1 MWISRY
7 FQRIL
12 PEHTA
17 DNSGVPLT
25 KIIMCSTLKYPTMI
39 QKGNSCASA
48 QNVSDSLLDGLQGS
62 VVFFDP
68 EGVVFRTN
76 ETARRELNT
85 AGKIEGRR
93 LTDLLSINY
102 RTKNILPEIIA
113 VFDDPETR
121 RAAVPKDALL
131 STNDGKRVFFITGAI
146 SRLECGNFMFSFR
159 NVVDE
164 MTNESMVKMALST
177 TRIFPWFY
185 DFGLEIMVID
195 PRYYE
200 YTGIPTED
208 YTMTMEEY
216 SSRLHPDDRDSVFHA
231 LEMQLNGEHYPYPV
245 PFRLRIG
252 NDTYEWFEAQSTY
265 LGEVD
270 GKPYRIVGICMST
283 QAHKDIERTLT
294 DAKNRAE
301 QSDAL
306 KSAFLANMSHE
317 IRTPL
322 NAIVGFSNLLTGGDV
337 DANGDEAKE
346 YAELI
351 SRNCDYLLTL
361 VSDILDLSRIETG
374 TMEYNS
380 AENSLGQL
388 LRDIYIKYAGSMPR
402 GVTLNLLLPPAD
414 MRITT
419 DFIRLR
425 QVVEHLVGNAA
436 KFTSEGHI
444 DLGYTLSSDEESV
457 RIFVA
462 DTGCGIAS
470 DQTERVFERFYK
482 VDNFVQGAGLG
493 LSICQT
499 IAERLGG
506 RIALSSKLNEG
517 SCFTL
522 RLPIKETYRK
532 TE

>member
-1 MWISRY
+1 M
-7 FQRIL
+7 
-12 PEHTA
+12 T
-17 DNSGVPLT
+17 
-25 KIIMCSTLKYPTMI
+25 
-39 QKGNSCASA
+39 QKEEPCIGAHHI
-48 QNVSDSLLDGLQGS
+48 SDSLLDGLQSS

-68 EGVVFRTN
+68 EGTVFRTN
-76 ETARRELNT
+76 ETARQELNT
-85 AGKIEGRR
+85 AGKIEGRK
-93 LTDLLSINY
+93 LTDAIAVNY
-102 RTKNILPEIIA
+102 RTKNILPQLIA
-113 VFDDPETR
+113 GFDDPNTR
-121 RAAVPKDALL
+121 KVAVPRDALL
-131 STNDGKRVFFITGAI
+131 STSDGKKVFFITGAI

-177 TRIFPWFY
+177 TLIFPWFY

-200 YTGIPTED
+200 YTGIPTKD

-216 SSRLHPDDRDSVFHA
+216 SSRLHPDDREAVFHA
-231 LEMQLNGEHYPYPV
+231 LQMQLNGEHYPYPV
-245 PFRLRIG
+245 PFRLRFG
-252 NDTYEWFEAQSTY
+252 DDSYQWFEGQSTY
-265 LGEVD
+265 LGEVN

-294 DAKNRAE
+294 EAKNRAE

-322 NAIVGFSNLLTGGDV
+322 NAIVGFSNLLTGNDTDLGS
-337 DANGDEAKE
+337 GEAKE

-374 TMEYNS
+374 AMEYKVTES
-380 AENSLGQL
+380 SLGQL
-388 LRDIYIKYAGSMPR
+388 LRDIYVKYADSMPR
-402 GVTLNLLLPPAD
+402 GVAFNLLLPPD
-414 MRITT
+414 DIRITT

-436 KFTSEGHI
+436 KFTAEGRI
-444 DLGYTLSSDEESV
+444 DLGYTLSSDAESV

-470 DQTERVFERFYK
+470 DQTEKIFERFYK

-493 LSICQT
+493 LSICRT

-506 RIALSSKLNEG
+506 RITLSSKLNEG
-517 SCFTL
+517 SRFTL
-522 RLPIKETYRK
+522 KLPIKETDHK